1 MLPYLYVFMFGFRRA
16 YWRVGCVIPV
26 LALLFIV
33 CSAGPR
39 AHAQVLYGSLT
50 GNVTDASNAPVPGAK
65 IEAANV
71 GTGIATQ
78 GVTDTRGIYLITDL
92 QPGVYRV
99 TISAQGFATVIQENV
114 VVEANT
120 ERRADVQLQVAR
132 VSQNITVNAP
142 VEALQTDRSDLRNE
156 LSETQVSNLPLGQ
169 DRNFQTLYQLV
180 PGVTP
185 PVAAHSWAGNPTGA
199 LQYDVN
205 GGQNAAN
212 STLIDGAADH
222 NLWNINVIGYIPPAE
237 AIESVNIVTGS
248 FDAEQGAV
256 GGAVTNVVIKSGT
269 NAFHGAAWEYNTTS
283 ALQARNWFYYGTTV
297 PKNILNQFGIAL
309 GGPIKKNKLFF
320 YGDWERYRLSQYVS
334 LLNSVPTAALRQGN
348 FSGCEYDDL

>member
-1 MLPYLYVFMFGFRRA
+1 MLPYLHVFMFGFRRA
-16 YWRVGCVIPV
+16 YGRVGCAIPV

-33 CSAGPR
+33 CSAGPPAR
-39 AHAQVLYGSLT
+39 AQALYGSLT

-71 GTGIATQ
+71 GTSIATG

-114 VVEANT
+114 GVEANT

-132 VSQNITVNAP
+132 VSQNITVNVP

-156 LSETQVSNLPLGQ
+156 LASSQVLNLPLGQ

-185 PVAAHSWAGNPTGA
+185 PYASHSFAGNPTGA
-199 LQYDVN
+199 LAMEVN
-205 GGQNAAN
+205 GGANMEN
-212 STLIDGAADH
+212 STLIDGAANH
-222 NLWNINVIGYIPPAE
+222 NYWEANIIAYVPPAE
-237 AIESVNIVTGS
+237 ADRVREHRDRRLRRRARGS
-248 FDAEQGAV
+248 RWGRFEC
-256 GGAVTNVVIKSGT
+256 
-269 NAFHGAAWEYNTTS
+269 
-283 ALQARNWFYYGTTV
+283 
-297 PKNILNQFGIAL
+297 
-309 GGPIKKNKLFF
+309 
-320 YGDWERYRLSQYVS
+320 GD
-334 LLNSVPTAALRQGN
+334 
-348 FSGCEYDDL
+348 